1 MIVNAANGKKEE
13 KRTYLLCMLRR
24 IFPWSG
30 EDNEASFD
38 AYWTTVGVGCVIVVS
53 VRGWKLLDEVGCWG
67 RHWTWWPSSMVV
79 GAGCK
84 VVIVSARGEG
94 ALETHRWF
102 CYRHHRRQG
111 CAKAGRCCR
120 QCSPRGTGW
129 CLPSLAN

>member
-53 VRGWKLLDEVGCWG
+53 VRGVVGRGGVLGPSLDMVAIVDGSGCWL
-67 RHWTWWPSSMVV
+67 W
-79 GAGCK
+79 
-84 VVIVSARGEG
+84 VVIISTQGEG
-94 ALETHRWF
+94 ALETHCWF
-102 CYRHHRRQG
+102 CYHQHRRQG
-111 CAKAGRCCR
+111 CAKAGHCCR
-120 QCSPRGTGW
+120 QCSPHGTGW